1 MKLHFY
7 FARKFAL
14 ALAGVFAVFA
24 ILLTLLDIVEQLR
37 RFSDADITFGG
48 AFALS
53 LLSVPQTLYRILP
66 LIVLLATLVL
76 FLGLARS
83 SELVVTRAAGRSA
96 LRALVAPVMV
106 ALLLGALG
114 IAVMNPI
121 VAATQVRYEQKAA
134 DLSSGGGSVLSISGE
149 GLWMRQG
156 GPEGQTV
163 IRAARASL
171 DGTSFEGVTFLS
183 FAPEGGAVQGPV
195 QRIEAAAARL
205 EPGRWVLEDAKVWP
219 LVGVANPEAAS
230 TRASEME
237 LASALTLDQI
247 RDSFGTPSA
256 IPIWELPGFIANLEG
271 AGFSARLHRVWM
283 QMELALP
290 LFLMAMVLVG
300 AGFTMRHTRFGKTG
314 LMVLLALMLGLA
326 LYFIRNFAQIL
337 GENGQIPV
345 PMAAWTPP
353 IAGILASL
361 ALLLHLEDG

>member
-1 MKLHFY
+1 MRLHFY
-7 FARKFAL
+7 FARKFAI
-14 ALAGVFAVFA
+14 ALLGVFGVFA
-24 ILLTLLDIVEQLR
+24 ILLTLLDIVEQIR
-37 RFSDADITFGG
+37 RFSDADISFGA
-48 AFALS
+48 AFELS

-96 LRALVAPVMV
+96 LRALISPVAVS
-106 ALLLGALG
+106 LLLGGLG

-134 DLSSGGGSVLSISGE
+134 DLEAGGGSVLSISGE

-156 GPEGQTV
+156 GSEGQTV

-171 DGTSFEGVTFLS
+171 DGTSFEGVTFIR
-183 FAPEGGAVQGPV
+183 FAPEGGDLQGPV

-205 EPGRWVLEDAKVWP
+205 EPGRWVLENAKVWP
-219 LVGVANPEAAS
+219 LSGVPNPEAAS
-230 TRASEME
+230 SRAMEME
-237 LASALTLDQI
+237 LPSSLTLDQI

-256 IPIWELPGFIANLEG
+256 IPIWELPAFIANLES
-271 AGFSARLHRVWM
+271 AGFSAKLHRVWM

-300 AGFTMRHTRFGKTG
+300 AGFTMRHTRFGRTG
-314 LMVLLALMLGLA
+314 LMLLLALMLGLG

-345 PMAAWTPP
+345 GMAAWTPP

-361 ALLLHLEDG
+361 ALLLHMEDG